1 MPLFKT
7 EKNEKAV
14 KANAF
19 YKGSYITVVYAFKT
33 IQSFLHTISEIFG
46 LVYTRTLQKINLQ

>member
-19 YKGSYITVVYAFKT
+19 YKGSYITVVYALKT
-33 IQSFLHTISEIFG
+33 TQAFLHTVSEIFG
-46 LVYTRTLQKINLQ
+46 LVYTRTLKKNNLQ